1 MTHRHFR
8 HEALF
13 YTLAFLAALGLR
25 LIQLGAMPLTDA
37 EAAPALQALRLS
49 MGAETALD
57 PHPFYILSTSF
68 LFLLFGGGTDFLAR
82 LAPALMGS
90 ALVLAPLL
98 FDDRL
103 KPRPS
108 LLLAFLLAVDPG
120 LVAISRQAAS
130 PIFAIGFSVF
140 AAGFFNRNKPALAA
154 VFAALALLGGP
165 SLWLGLLGIGI
176 SWAIYQLYTRP
187 ALQKSD
193 TASQPS
199 TSQPST
205 FNLQPSTF
213 NFPPSTFLLF
223 IIAFITAGS
232 LFLTVPDG
240 IGAAFAS
247 IPAFIGKWLQPSDI
261 SRGMVLL
268 SLLVYQPLPL
278 LLGIL
283 AVIRGWMKGIRR
295 IVLLSLWL
303 FVSLLLVIFLP
314 FRQMGDLAWTLLP
327 LNALAALEFARH
339 FNVAP
344 EERREAA
351 GAVFLTVFIWAL
363 AWLSFAGMN
372 WFQPD
377 TREYLLRFWMVIGAL
392 ALLVMSLLLIAAG
405 WSIRTARFG
414 GVWGLTIALGV
425 LGLGGA
431 FGSAGLRGP
440 NAPELWWLPSVPVQ
454 ADLLRD
460 SVRQLSE
467 LGKGNDYAGQV
478 VIVRLDSPALEWALR
493 SHPVQVVDALDPVS
507 SPDFVITPY
516 EMDPALVAAYRGQDF
531 AWSQTPL
538 WKSAIPSMW
547 LRWVTLREM
556 PQTGETIIL
565 WVRDDLFL
573 DGP

>member
-1 MTHRHFR
+1 
-8 HEALF
+8 
-13 YTLAFLAALGLR
+13 
-25 LIQLGAMPLTDA
+25 MPLTDA
-37 EAAPALQALRLS
+37 EAAPAVQALRLS
-49 MGAETALD
+49 QGVETALD

-68 LFLLFGGGTDFLAR
+68 LFLLYGGGTDFLAR
-82 LAPALMGS
+82 LMPALMGS

-108 LLLAFLLAVDPG
+108 LLLAFLLAIDPG

-130 PIFAIGFSVF
+130 PIFAIGFLVF
-140 AAGFFNRNKPALAA
+140 AVGFFNKNKPALAA
-154 VFAALALLGGP
+154 ACAALALLGGP

-176 SWAIYQLYTRP
+176 TLAIYQLYTRP
-187 ALQKSD
+187 ASQKSD
-193 TASQPS
+193 TASQLSTSNLQPS

-205 FNLQPSTF
+205 FNF
-213 NFPPSTFLLF
+213 RPSTFLLF

-247 IPAFIGKWLQPSDI
+247 VPAFIGKWLQPSNI
-261 SRGMVLL
+261 SQGMVSL

-278 LLGIL
+278 LLGIS
-283 AVIRGWMKGIRR
+283 AIVRGWTKGIRR
-295 IVLLSLWL
+295 IILLSLWL
-303 FVSLLLVIFLP
+303 FVSFLLVIFLP

-327 LNALAALEFARH
+327 LNALASLEFARY
-339 FNVAP
+339 FNVFP
-344 EERREAA
+344 EERREVA
-351 GAVFLTVFIWAL
+351 GVVFLTVFIWVF
-363 AWLSFAGMN
+363 AWLGFAGMN

-377 TREYLLRFWMVIGAL
+377 TREYLLRFWMLIGAL
-392 ALLVMSLLLIAAG
+392 GLLVLSLVLIAAG
-405 WSIRTARFG
+405 WSVRIARLG
-414 GVWGLTIALGV
+414 GIWGLAIALGA

-431 FGSAGLRGP
+431 FGAAGLRGL
-440 NAPELWWLPSVPVQ
+440 NFPELWWLPKVPVQ

-460 SVRQLSE
+460 SINQLSE

-538 WKSAIPSMW
+538 WKAAVPNMW
-547 LRWVTLREM
+547 LRWITLRDM

-565 WVRDDLFL
+565 WARDDLFL
-573 DGP
+573 DSP